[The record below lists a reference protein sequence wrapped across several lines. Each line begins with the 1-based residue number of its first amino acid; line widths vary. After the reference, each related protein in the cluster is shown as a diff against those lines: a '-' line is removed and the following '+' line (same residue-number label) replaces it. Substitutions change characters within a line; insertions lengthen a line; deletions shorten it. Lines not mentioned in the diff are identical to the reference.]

1 MQLFFLVVELYLVI
15 LLCGSL
21 ITSLLLPL
29 LLAIVFSS
37 LYMILLAA
45 FSEHEHL
52 VTAVS
57 LEWELFFSNM
67 WIRLCV
73 PLPRCDIIESSMSPA
88 ACWTLTKHQHHEGM
102 CMKGGLSSQPWVT
115 SSFLCRGPRWPT
127 EKKNYAYSFFSSFT
141 AVSSPCPIK
150 VLFSYLFYYEK
161 NFLHTCVFLD
171 TNLFF
176 NKVSVQMH

>member
-52 VTAVS
+52 VTAVP
-57 LEWELFFSNM
+57 LEWELFFQTCGLDS
-67 WIRLCV
+67 V
-73 PLPRCDIIESSMSPA
+73 FRCQD
-88 ACWTLTKHQHHEGM
+88 
-102 CMKGGLSSQPWVT
+102 VT
-115 SSFLCRGPRWPT
+115 
-127 EKKNYAYSFFSSFT
+127 
-141 AVSSPCPIK
+141 
-150 VLFSYLFYYEK
+150 
-161 NFLHTCVFLD
+161 
-171 TNLFF
+171 
-176 NKVSVQMH
+176 